1 MPDARA
7 VRLILF
13 VCVHMNHTEGCAVWV
28 VNAASIDDAQK
39 RFGIMVN
46 RNVQSTNDR
55 IAACHMDCTNITIRE
70 NRSSQGPRQKSRVLF
85 RCSLVYVMFTK
96 YEVQRS
102 RNRVDVTYLTDLLFV
117 CHLRERWGQCSV
129 QEPPLEIRLG
139 RLLRKVQTL
148 VVNFCRVVAHKEGS
162 ISGFIFGRTRW
173 APIMGAHLVR
183 PILGPE
189 NDRSFGAQ
197 F

>member
-1 MPDARA
+1 
-7 VRLILF
+7 
-13 VCVHMNHTEGCAVWV
+13 MNHKEGCAVWV

-55 IAACHMDCTNITIRE
+55 ITACHMDCTNITIRE

-102 RNRVDVTYLTDLLFV
+102 RHRVDVTYLTDLLFV

-129 QEPPLEIRLG
+129 QEPPLEIRVREAPRKSTDPG
-139 RLLRKVQTL
+139 CEILRSRGPQRGVKFRSHFWEHEMGTH
-148 VVNFCRVVAHKEGS
+148 NGCPSRAS
-162 ISGFIFGRTRW
+162 YFG
-173 APIMGAHLVR
+173 PGK
-183 PILGPE
+183 
-189 NDRSFGAQ
+189 
-197 F
+197 

>member
-70 NRSSQGPRQKSRVLF
+70 TEVRRVRGKSQECFSGAA
-85 RCSLVYVMFTK
+85 
-96 YEVQRS
+96 
-102 RNRVDVTYLTDLLFV
+102 LFV
-117 CHLRERWGQCSV
+117 
-129 QEPPLEIRLG
+129 
-139 RLLRKVQTL
+139 
-148 VVNFCRVVAHKEGS
+148 
-162 ISGFIFGRTRW
+162 
-173 APIMGAHLVR
+173 
-183 PILGPE
+183 
-189 NDRSFGAQ
+189 
-197 F
+197 